1 MEKIYKCPKCGEK
14 ENLHFNYDYNQQH
27 RPIKDV
33 LCNDCGEVFEGN
45 MPVDIFIAK
54 AVSEYPELEGTM
66 KLCEDVIQ
74 KRTGKMNEEEWQA
87 AERAQTGTK
96 QENCCTP
103 IGQIKRYVDCI
114 GCDKKPKQETLEE
127 VADIERIAMD
137 KLKNEWEHLY
147 TFGYPQRPFP
157 TNYENDLNT
166 IKIGLYEGAKWQEE
180 RMYSEEEV
188 IRILD
193 KREDYLG
200 TEPSI
205 FDYLTNKKWFE
216 QFKKPKNE
224 IND

>member
-33 LCNDCGEVFEGN
+33 LCNECGDVFEGN

-66 KLCEDVIQ
+66 GLCEDVIQ
-74 KRTGKMNEEEWQA
+74 KRTGKMTEEEWQA

-127 VADIERIAMD
+127 VAERLYGLAD
-137 KLKNEWEHLY
+137 KYSKN
-147 TFGYPQRPFP
+147 R
-157 TNYENDLNT
+157 
-166 IKIGLYEGAKWQEE
+166 IGFIEGAKWNEPIDMSDEE
-180 RMYSEEEV
+180 IMKGAKEWYNKEGAYSASAIALKTWV
-188 IRILD
+188 YAIRW
-193 KREDYLG
+193 YC
-200 TEPSI
+200 
-205 FDYLTNKKWFE
+205 E
-216 QFKKPKNE
+216 QLKKPKNE

>member
-33 LCNDCGEVFEGN
+33 LCNDCGEVFDGN

-66 KLCEDVIQ
+66 NLCEEIIQ
-74 KRTGKMNEEEWQA
+74 KRTGKMTEEEWQA

-96 QENCCTP
+96 QE
-103 IGQIKRYVDCI
+103 
-114 GCDKKPKQETLEE
+114 TLEE
-127 VADIERIAMD
+127 VAERLYGLAD
-137 KLKNEWEHLY
+137 KYSKN
-147 TFGYPQRPFP
+147 R
-157 TNYENDLNT
+157 
-166 IKIGLYEGAKWQEE
+166 IGFIEGAKWQEE

-188 IRILD
+188 IDFLQEMNDWPTTFEGRID
-193 KREDYLG
+193 IRE
-200 TEPSI
+200 
-205 FDYLTNKKWFE
+205 WFK

>member
-33 LCNDCGEVFEGN
+33 LCNECGDVFEGN
-45 MPVDIFIAK
+45 MPVDVFIAK

-66 KLCEDVIQ
+66 NLCDDIIQ
-74 KRTGKMNEEEWQA
+74 KRTGKMTEEEWQA

-127 VADIERIAMD
+127 VAERLYGLAD
-137 KLKNEWEHLY
+137 KYSKN
-147 TFGYPQRPFP
+147 R
-157 TNYENDLNT
+157 
-166 IKIGLYEGAKWQEE
+166 IGFIEGAKWNEPIDMSDEE
-180 RMYSEEEV
+180 IMKGAKEWYNKEGAYSASAIALKTWV
-188 IRILD
+188 YAI
-193 KREDYLG
+193 KWYREQL
-200 TEPSI
+200 
-205 FDYLTNKKWFE
+205 
-216 QFKKPKNE
+216 KKPKNE

>member
-45 MPVDIFIAK
+45 MPVDVFIAK

-66 KLCEDVIQ
+66 NLCEEIIQ

-87 AERAQTGTK
+87 AERAQTYGNTNEISDEEI
-96 QENCCTP
+96 ENLLRTS
-103 IGQIKRYVDCI
+103 
-114 GCDKKPKQETLEE
+114 
-127 VADIERIAMD
+127 
-137 KLKNEWEHLY
+137 W
-147 TFGYPQRPFP
+147 
-157 TNYENDLNT
+157 
-166 IKIGLYEGAKWQEE
+166 GLSDELINACKWY
-180 RMYSEEEV
+180 R
-188 IRILD
+188 
-193 KREDYLG
+193 
-200 TEPSI
+200 
-205 FDYLTNKKWFE
+205 E

>member
-1 MEKIYKCPKCGEK
+1 MENIYKCPKCGEK

-45 MPVDIFIAK
+45 MTVDIFIAK

-66 KLCEDVIQ
+66 NLCEEIIQ
-74 KRTGKMNEEEWQA
+74 KRTGKMTEEEWQA

-127 VADIERIAMD
+127 VAESLFPDSSIQKRI
-137 KLKNEWEHLY
+137 
-147 TFGYPQRPFP
+147 F
-157 TNYENDLNT
+157 
-166 IKIGLYEGAKWQEE
+166 IKGAKWQSE

-188 IRILD
+188 KFIISEALQSALVKVD
-193 KREDYLG
+193 LEQ
-200 TEPSI
+200 
-205 FDYLTNKKWFE
+205 WFK